1 MERNQVKEMQEKLEE
16 AKRLVAEKEMLIK
29 SMQLDL
35 SETKVNFS
43 LLCFSRL
50 LFFFLSSDLQMFFK
64 CEFHIVLVS
73 HFLGFVFGNVVL
85 LWEGK
90 KRK

>member
-35 SETKVNFS
+35 SETKLKYS
-43 LLCFSRL
+43 
-50 LFFFLSSDLQMFFK
+50 
-64 CEFHIVLVS
+64 
-73 HFLGFVFGNVVL
+73 
-85 LWEGK
+85 
-90 KRK
+90 